1 MLATLSTIFD
11 LALVVLG
18 FGFVILI
25 HELGH
30 FLAARWAGIRVDAFA
45 IGFGPAICSWRKG
58 LGFRMGSS
66 EQEVMRTYG
75 SKPVTTLDDA
85 GAILEADHDREA
97 TLPPTIS
104 PTEYRLN
111 WLPFGG
117 YVKMLGQDDVDP
129 KGATAKRAPDSF
141 MSKSVAKRM
150 VVISAGVIMNVLL
163 AAILFVLVFMVGLKQ
178 EAPVIGFVA
187 DNSPAATATPSR
199 DDVAPGLKIGDRIL
213 SIDGGATP
221 SFQYVMTNV
230 AMARGGRPIDIVV
243 EREGVEDPITFTA
256 TPRTSAATGLLEV
269 GMSAAFGPTLADPSE
284 YPPDVREMVA
294 ALRERYGLASIP
306 PGSTLV
312 EVNGNPVSLPSSI
325 EFAARASDGAPITLT
340 FETPGGERLSAT
352 IRPEPVFTAARV
364 SPSTGGAPFPESH
377 VLGLTP
383 VMRVDRVSEGARS
396 AGLQDRDVFARI
408 ANVEWPSLASG
419 VNAVRGAANSAI
431 EIVVLREGERVA
443 LTARVSPE
451 GTIGFAPGEALDTN
465 LIASTS
471 PGSRPGTSL
480 TPPDDA
486 DDDASDRPA
495 RDWPPTF
502 AAQSLDLP
510 PGTVI
515 RAMDGESVSSFFDI
529 HAALVRA
536 KQRATNEGVT
546 VALVV
551 ELPMSDASGAPI
563 VETHEWFIPSAD
575 LASLAPL
582 TWTSPVG
589 EEHFRPL
596 MITRKASNPFG
607 AIGMGFVE
615 TRRVMASAYLTIA
628 RLFQGSVK
636 VEHLKGPV
644 GIAHIG
650 TVVAKRGVIDLIFFM
665 AIISVNLAVLNFL
678 PLPIVDGGLFVF
690 LLWEGIT
697 GKPVSPNVQA
707 ATAMLGLLL
716 IGALFLLVTFN
727 DITNLLGG

>member
-1 MLATLSTIFD
+1 MLAALSTTFD
-11 LALVVLG
+11 LLLVVLG

-66 EQEVMRTYG
+66 EQEVMRKYG
-75 SKPVTTLDDA
+75 SKPVKTLDDA
-85 GAILEADHDREA
+85 GAIVEADYDREA
-97 TLPPTIS
+97 TLPANIS

-129 KGATAKRAPDSF
+129 KGATAKRAADSF
-141 MSKSVAKRM
+141 MAKSVGKRM

-163 AAILFVLVFMVGLKQ
+163 AGALFVLVFMVGLKQ

-187 DNSPAATATPSR
+187 ENSPAAKAAASR
-199 DDVAPGLKIGDRIL
+199 DDIAPGLKIGDRIL

-230 AMARGGRPIDIVV
+230 AMARGGRAIDIVV
-243 EREGVEDPITFTA
+243 EREGVDEPITFTA
-256 TPRTSAATGLLEV
+256 TPRTSTATGLLEV
-269 GMSAAFGPTLADPSE
+269 GMGAAFGPVLADPSE
-284 YPPDVREMVA
+284 YPPDVRAMVV
-294 ALRERYGLASIP
+294 ALRERHGLASIP
-306 PGSTLV
+306 TGSTLV
-312 EVNGNPVSLPSSI
+312 EVNGKPASLPSSI
-325 EFAARASDGAPITLT
+325 EFAARDSKGAPVSVT

-352 IRPEPVFTAARV
+352 IQPEPVFTRASV
-364 SPSTGGAPFPESH
+364 SPAKGTGPFEESH
-377 VLGLTP
+377 ILGLTP
-383 VMRVDRVSEGARS
+383 AMRIDRVDTGAAN
-396 AGLQDRDVFARI
+396 AGLQDSDVFARI
-408 ANVEWPSLASG
+408 GSVEWPTLATG
-419 VNAVRGAANSAI
+419 VNAVRTAANSDI
-431 EIVVLREGERVA
+431 DIVVLRAGERVT
-443 LTARVSPE
+443 LTAPVTSQ
-451 GTIGFAPGEALDTN
+451 GTIGFQPGEALN
-465 LIASTS
+465 ANIIAATS
-471 PGSRPGTSL
+471 PGSRPGATL
-480 TPPDDA
+480 TPPTDDEGA
-486 DDDASDRPA
+486 PPT
-495 RDWPPTF
+495 DWPPTF
-502 AAQSLDLP
+502 AAQSLDFP
-510 PGTVI
+510 PGTVV
-515 RAMDGESVSSFFDI
+515 RSMDGESVSSFFDI

-536 KQRATNEGVT
+536 KQRATDDGAT

-551 ELPMSDASGAPI
+551 ELPMTDASGAPI
-563 VETHEWFIPSAD
+563 VETHEWALSKAD
-575 LASLAPL
+575 LDAIAPL
-582 TWTSPVG
+582 RWTSPLG

-596 MITRKASNPFG
+596 MVTRKASNPFA
-607 AIGMGFVE
+607 AIGMGVVE

-697 GKPVSPNVQA
+697 GRPVSPNVQA

-727 DITNLLGG
+727 DITNLIGG

>member
-66 EQEVMRTYG
+66 EQEVMRKYG
-75 SKPVTTLDDA
+75 SKPVKTLDDA
-85 GAILEADHDREA
+85 GAIVEAEHDREA

-129 KGATAKRAPDSF
+129 KGATTERAPDSF
-141 MSKSVAKRM
+141 MSKSVPQRM
-150 VVISAGVIMNVLL
+150 VVISAGVIMNVIL

-178 EAPVIGFVA
+178 EAPVIGYVV
-187 DNSPAATATPSR
+187 DNSPAASATTTR
-199 DDVAPGLKIGDRIL
+199 DDVEPGLRIGDRIL
-213 SIDGGATP
+213 SIDGGETP

-230 AMARGGRPIDIVV
+230 AMARGGRAIDIVV
-243 EREGVEDPITFTA
+243 EREGVEGLITFTA

-269 GMSAAFGPTLADPSE
+269 GMSAAFGPVFADPSE

-294 ALRERYGLASIP
+294 TLRDRHGLASIP
-306 PGSTLV
+306 PGATLV
-312 EVNGNPVSLPSSI
+312 EVNGKPVTLPSSI
-325 EFAARASDGAPITLT
+325 EFAARASNGAPITLT
-340 FETPGGERLSAT
+340 FESPAGERVSAT
-352 IRPEPVFTAARV
+352 IAPEPVFASALV
-364 SPSTGGAPFPESH
+364 SPARGAGPFAESH
-377 VLGLTP
+377 ILGLTP
-383 VMRVDRVSEGARS
+383 AMRVDRVNDGGRS
-396 AGLQDRDVFARI
+396 AGLQDHDVFARI
-408 ANVEWPSLASG
+408 ANVEWPTLASG
-419 VNAVRGAANSAI
+419 VNAVRTAANNDI
-431 EIVVLREGERVA
+431 DIVVLRSGERVT
-443 LTARVSPE
+443 LTARVTPE
-451 GTIGFAPGEALDTN
+451 GTIGFAPGEALDAN
-465 LIASTS
+465 ILAATS
-471 PGSRPGTSL
+471 PGSRPGASL
-480 TPPDDA
+480 TPPVTGDPDEQ
-486 DDDASDRPA
+486 SS

-515 RAMDGESVSSFFDI
+515 RSIDGETVSSFFDI
-529 HAALVRA
+529 HAALVGA
-536 KQRATNEGVT
+536 KQRATDEGVT

-551 ELPMSDASGAPI
+551 ELPMTDASGAPI
-563 VETHEWFIPSAD
+563 VETHEWPIPSDD
-575 LASLAPL
+575 LASIAPL
-582 TWTSPVG
+582 MWTSPIG

-596 MITRKASNPFG
+596 MVTRKASNPIG

-690 LLWEGIT
+690 LLWEGVT
-697 GKPVSPNVQA
+697 GRPVSPNVQA

-727 DITNLLGG
+727 DITNLIGG